1 MECKGGMSKDLDDDS
16 MNEEDG
22 RAFGMNRMYICIYVC
37 MHACM
42 YAFIY
47 NDVFLIK

>member
-1 MECKGGMSKDLDDDS
+1 MECKGRMSKDLDDDS

-22 RAFGMNRMYICIYVC
+22 RAFGMKRMYICIYVC